1 MVNPDRSNP
10 FPGLRPFRA
19 EESYLFFGREKKT
32 DELLR
37 RLQSNRFLG
46 VVGASGSGKSSLVRA
61 GLIPALHGGTMVQA
75 GSNWRVAYFRPR
87 EDPIGN
93 LALALGL
100 PTVLG
105 GKNEKAE
112 SGQEVPVQKIIETTL
127 RSSSLGLVESV
138 LQAELDE
145 SENVLVVVDQFEELF
160 RFKRTRT
167 DAEAGEEARA
177 FVKLLLEGSKD
188 ERASI
193 YVVVTMRSDYIGDC
207 MEFAGLPE
215 AINDGQYLVPRME
228 REELRSAITGPVI
241 VGGGEIAPRLVTRL
255 LNEVGDDPD
264 QLPVLQHALM
274 RTWDYWEEHQSDS
287 EPIDL
292 RHYEAVGSM
301 KKALSQHADEVYHG
315 LASNRE
321 RRIAEL
327 LFRLLTDTAN
337 DVRGIRHPT
346 TVAEVCAVCEADQ
359 AEVVAVVDQFRMP
372 GRTFLMP
379 PTGVTLTAESI
390 LDISHESL
398 MRVWDR
404 LIEWVKQEAEAA
416 QLYRDLARSAIL
428 HQTGGGLWSKS
439 QLQQAVEW
447 REGNQPTARWGSRYD
462 PNFEPALQF
471 LEASELQERRKRRN
485 RVLAIVLLFLLLL
498 AGVAGWGR
506 LQYARVA
513 EKNVVLVKKNDTLV
527 VENETLK
534 TVEVELTEQV
544 QDLEEEK
551 GEQGK
556 TVEELE
562 SQQKALDSEL
572 GRLRQTNQVL
582 TRQRTELKEE
592 LSSLEDQ
599 VTNLKMENRGL
610 KQDQE
615 STQVPTVESSDTPVV
630 TSLPEELATEANPDI
645 QQQLRIGGKLR
656 GGERQSAPVPPVNE
670 RWLDP
675 RKEVTIRLRG
685 KLTKEGKIEQL
696 TEIDSPGGNSR
707 LVSHAKSS
715 FKRWRYSP
723 LLLNGAPV
731 EGQIEVTFIY
741 PKKGN

>member
-1 MVNPDRSNP
+1 MVNQDLSNP

-19 EESYLFFGREKKT
+19 EENYLFFGREKKT

-61 GLIPALHGGTMVQA
+61 GLIPALHSGIMVQA

-93 LALALGL
+93 LAQALSAPAL
-100 PTVLG
+100 LG
-105 GKNEKAE
+105 GANEQAE
-112 SGQEVPVQKIIETTL
+112 SSQEVPVQKIIETTL

-138 LQAELDE
+138 LQAKLDG

-160 RFKRTRT
+160 RFKRART
-167 DAEAGEEARA
+167 DEEPGEEARA

-193 YVVVTMRSDYIGDC
+193 YVVITMRSDYIGDC

-215 AINDGQYLVPRME
+215 AINDGQYLVPRLK
-228 REELRSAITGPVI
+228 REELRSVITGPVA
-241 VGGGEIAPRLVTRL
+241 VRGGEIAPRLVTRL

-274 RTWDYWEEHQSDS
+274 RTWDYWEEHHSGS
-287 EPIDL
+287 EPLDL

-315 LASNRE
+315 LASDRE
-321 RRIAEL
+321 RRIAER
-327 LFRLLTDTAN
+327 LFRLLTDTAD

-346 TVAEVCAVCEADQ
+346 TVAEVCAVCEAEQ

-379 PTGVTLTAESI
+379 PTGVTLTTESI

-404 LIEWVKQEAEAA
+404 LIEWVKQESEAA

-428 HQTGGGLWSKS
+428 HQTGGGLWSRA

-447 REGNQPTARWGSRYD
+447 REGNQPTARWGNRYD
-462 PNFEPALQF
+462 PNFEPAIQF
-471 LEASELQERRKRRN
+471 LEASELRERRKRRN
-485 RVLAIVLLFLLLL
+485 RVLAIALLFLLLL
-498 AGVAGWGR
+498 AAVAGWGR
-506 LQYARVA
+506 LEYERVV
-513 EKNVVLVKKNDTLV
+513 EKNVALE
-527 VENETLK
+527 VEKETLEIVK
-534 TVEVELTEQV
+534 VELVEQV

-562 SQQKALDSEL
+562 RKQEVLDSEL
-572 GRLRQTNQVL
+572 GQLRQTNQSL
-582 TRQRTELKEE
+582 TTERTQLKEE
-592 LSSLEDQ
+592 VSSLEDQ
-599 VTNLKMENRGL
+599 VTNLKTENQGL

-615 STQVPTVESSDTPVV
+615 NTQVPTVESSDVPVV
-630 TSLPEELATEANPDI
+630 ASLPEELSTETSPDI
-645 QQQLRIGGKLR
+645 QEQLRIGGKIR

-675 RKEVTIRLRG
+675 RKEVTVRLRG
-685 KLTKEGKIEQL
+685 KLTKDGRIEQI
-696 TEIDSPGGNSR
+696 TEIDSPGNFR
-707 LVSHAKSS
+707 LVSHARSS
-715 FKRWRYSP
+715 FKRWRYHP
-723 LLLNGAPV
+723 LLLNGEPV
-731 EGQIEVTFIY
+731 EGRIEVTFVY
-741 PKKGN
+741 PKKDN